1 MKTKLKHQHGSP
13 EWLWARFRNEEGKAV
28 FGYSD
33 ASALMGVS
41 PYKSRA
47 QLYLEKLT
55 APVTVEETWPM
66 RKGNLL
72 EPLLVVEMGRR
83 LGVNLVTPDVVYE
96 GGRWVGSL
104 DAVPADS
111 VKDPE
116 FIGEIKVSGKYI
128 INDAK
133 DLPQEWIAQGHMQ
146 SKIVG
151 CPVFFGVFDK
161 QQNFSVIQMPF
172 DNELADA
179 IDAEAERV
187 GGMVDEQLP
196 LSDEMILDLEAEDIA
211 KMFPAQKISI
221 ELPPEAET
229 YLQLLELG
237 RETKAQGEKQE
248 KDAKDFLARFL
259 KEAEVGTLNGRP
271 VLSWKQTAGR
281 ESLDTK
287 ALKEAHPELVKQYMK
302 QGSPFRTMRT
312 TNKGDRNE

>member
-1 MKTKLKHQHGSP
+1 MITKPKHKHGSQ
-13 EWLWARFRNEEGKAV
+13 EWLWARFRNDEGKAV

-72 EPLLVVEMGRR
+72 EPLLVAEMGRH
-83 LGVNLVTPDVVYE
+83 LGVNLLTPEVVYE

-116 FIGEIKVSGKYI
+116 FIGEIKVTGKYT
-128 INDAK
+128 INDAN
-133 DLPQEWIAQGHMQ
+133 DLPQEWIAQGHIQ

-151 CPVFFGVFDK
+151 CPVFFGVFDR
-161 QQNFSVIQMPF
+161 QQNFSVLRMPF
-172 DNELADA
+172 DAELADA

-187 GGMVDEQLP
+187 GAMVDEQLP
-196 LSDEMILDLEAEDIA
+196 LSDEMIADLEAEDIA

-221 ELPPEAET
+221 ELPAEAET

-248 KDAKDFLARFL
+248 KDAKDFLARYL
-259 KEAEVGTLNGRP
+259 KDAEVGTLNGRP
-271 VLSWKQTAGR
+271 VISWKQTAGR
-281 ESLDTK
+281 ETLDTK
-287 ALKEAHPELVKQYMK
+287 ALKEAHPELVKQYIK
-302 QGSPFRTMRT
+302 QGNPFRTMRSL
-312 TNKGDRNE
+312 NKGEKNE